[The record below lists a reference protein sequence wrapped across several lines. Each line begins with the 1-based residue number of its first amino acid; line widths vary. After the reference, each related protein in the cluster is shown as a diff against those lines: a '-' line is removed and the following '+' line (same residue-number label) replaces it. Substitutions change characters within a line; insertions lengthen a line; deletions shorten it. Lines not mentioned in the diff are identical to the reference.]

1 MDMIR
6 SSLHRCCVV
15 VISLALIN
23 LGTPAI
29 ANAGIIGTQ
38 IVIEAGQRDAD
49 LATIHAGLERAEV
62 RQQFAA
68 LGVDVDLVE
77 ARLAALTDAEVATL
91 AERMEQMPAG
101 GDLLAVI
108 GIVFVILLILEL
120 VGVIDIFKKT

>member
-1 MDMIR
+1 MIR
-6 SSLHRCCVV
+6 NSLQRCCAV

-23 LGTPAI
+23 LGTPVI
-29 ANAGIIGTQ
+29 ANAGIIGTETL
-38 IVIEAGQRDAD
+38 IEAGQRDAD

-62 RQQFAA
+62 RQQFAS
-68 LGVDVDLVE
+68 LGVDASLVE
-77 ARLAALTDAEVATL
+77 ARLATLTDAEIATL
-91 AERMEQMPAG
+91 ADRMEQMPAG